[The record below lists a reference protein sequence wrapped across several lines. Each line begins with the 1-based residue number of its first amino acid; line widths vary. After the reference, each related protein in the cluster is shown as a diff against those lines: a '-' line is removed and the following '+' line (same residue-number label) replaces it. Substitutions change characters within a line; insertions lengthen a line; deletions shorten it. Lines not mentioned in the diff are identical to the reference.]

1 MNIDQPVRQTPH
13 KITKVT
19 AKRRLKF
26 FSFSIVLSLFSLL
39 YIRPSLLDGQFLLQG
54 LECKKRAKH
63 AKSRFFKDL
72 AIRKLD
78 RAGDL

>member
-1 MNIDQPVRQTPH
+1 MIALLYFLRSAYRRPLPTAMNIDQPVKQTPH

-39 YIRPSLLDGQFLLQG
+39 YIRPSLFDG
-54 LECKKRAKH
+54 
-63 AKSRFFKDL
+63 
-72 AIRKLD
+72 AIFVTGTRMQEACQT
-78 RAGDL
+78 R